1 MKAAIIEDEVRTA
14 RLLKKTLEENNIEVI
29 GIISS
34 IEEGI
39 TFFRQ
44 KPEVHVIFSD
54 IEITDGLCFDLFR
67 EVTVDCPVIFCTAFN
82 QYALEAFRAN
92 GIDYI
97 VKPFTEKSIR
107 EAINKFRN
115 LTRSNPEHSAEKADL
130 YELLKTTLVP
140 RKTTILVNY
149 REKTFPVSLAS
160 VAYFF
165 IEGENTIL
173 NTEGREYT
181 LSKSLEELE
190 AIVDPQQFFRANRQ
204 YLINRTYIC
213 EIERSFARKL
223 SVKLTLP
230 VNEPIVVSKARASE
244 FLDWL
249 EQ

>member
-1 MKAAIIEDEVRTA
+1 MKVVIIEDEIRTA
-14 RLLKKTLEENNIEVI
+14 RILKKTLEDQRFEVVTI
-29 GIISS
+29 LSS

-39 TFFRQ
+39 TFFNG
-44 KPEVHVIFSD
+44 KPDVDLIFSD

-67 EVTVDCPVIFCTAFN
+67 EITVDCPVIFCTAFN

-97 VKPFTEKSIR
+97 VKPFTEKSIT
-107 EAINKFRN
+107 EALTKFRN
-115 LTRSNPEHSAEKADL
+115 LTRTKPTQTTDNAEL

-140 RKTTILVNY
+140 RKTTILVNF
-149 REKTFPVSLAS
+149 RDKTFPVSLAA

-173 NTEGREYT
+173 NTEGKEYT
-181 LSKSLEELE
+181 ITKSLEELE
-190 AIVDPQQFFRANRQ
+190 TFLDPKQFFRANRQ
-204 YLINRTYIC
+204 YLINRTYIR
-213 EIERSFARKL
+213 EAEKFFARKL
-223 SVKLTLP
+223 AVKLTVP
-230 VNEPIVVSKARASE
+230 VNEPIIVSKARATE